1 MISYESSKWYVKL
14 WRQRWYIYAI
24 FLHIKN
30 FINIYIFI
38 DLLLEKKIS
47 GDEKD
52 NLRSEWKDIIKH
64 VELSKMN
71 KFSQKN
77 NYVRKK

>member
-1 MISYESSKWYVKL
+1 MISYESSKWYVKI

-30 FINIYIFI
+30 LINIYILI

-52 NLRSEWKDIIKH
+52 KLRSEWKYIIKH